1 MDIYSLANCMVQW
14 SNGDHQNVSLQFQ
27 RCLSKVLCSNDEEPD
42 GKTREDED
50 GDEIHA
56 ELELVDDV
64 ELFADGA
71 DEVLADGA
79 CQVESSCCV
88 CCCYCC

>member
-42 GKTREDED
+42 GETREDED
-50 GDEIHA
+50 GDEVHA
-56 ELELVDDV
+56 ELLVDDA
-64 ELFADGA
+64 ELLA
-71 DEVLADGA
+71 DEVLANGA

>member
-42 GKTREDED
+42 GETREDED
-50 GDEIHA
+50 GDEVHA
-56 ELELVDDV
+56 ELY
-64 ELFADGA
+64 ADGA
-71 DEVLADGA
+71 DEVLADDAELFADGA
-79 CQVESSCCV
+79 CQVESSWCV
-88 CCCYCC
+88 CCCCC

>member
-27 RCLSKVLCSNDEEPD
+27 RGVAEQRLSKVLCSNDEEPD
-42 GKTREDED
+42 GEAREDED
-50 GDEIHA
+50 GDEVHA
-56 ELELVDDV
+56 ELFVDDA
-64 ELFADGA
+64 ELFA

-79 CQVESSCCV
+79 
-88 CCCYCC
+88 

>member
-42 GKTREDED
+42 GETREDED
-50 GDEIHA
+50 GDEVHA
-56 ELELVDDV
+56 ELLVDDA
-64 ELFADGA
+64 ELFADGVN
-71 DEVLADGA
+71 EVLADGA